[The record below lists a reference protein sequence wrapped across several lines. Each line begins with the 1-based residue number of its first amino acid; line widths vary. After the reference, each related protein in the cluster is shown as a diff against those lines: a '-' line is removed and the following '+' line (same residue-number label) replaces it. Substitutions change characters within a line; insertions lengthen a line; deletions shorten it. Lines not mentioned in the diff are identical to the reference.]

1 MIMTLGPARQNGD
14 NMFQIVKWWPMVP
27 NAPQLAMQQVF
38 PTSESA
44 EIVAAQL
51 REDMPNRRFEVVPT
65 VEVSA

>member
-1 MIMTLGPARQNGD
+1 
-14 NMFQIVKWWPMVP
+14 MFQILKWWPMVP
-27 NAPQLAMQQVF
+27 NAPQLATQEIF

-65 VEVSA
+65 EEIPA